1 MREITYEKESVPDG
15 DLVAR
20 LFSRTLRSLPL
31 ENNMK
36 QTKLTQTN
44 LRCPIK
50 AQSQRTILEKIH
62 NDSRSLWGSY

>member
-1 MREITYEKESVPDG
+1 MREMIYEKESVPDT

-31 ENNMK
+31 ESNME

-44 LRCPIK
+44 LRCQVK
-50 AQSQRTILEKIH
+50 APSQRLIFAKIH
-62 NDSRSLWGSY
+62 KESQSLWGSY